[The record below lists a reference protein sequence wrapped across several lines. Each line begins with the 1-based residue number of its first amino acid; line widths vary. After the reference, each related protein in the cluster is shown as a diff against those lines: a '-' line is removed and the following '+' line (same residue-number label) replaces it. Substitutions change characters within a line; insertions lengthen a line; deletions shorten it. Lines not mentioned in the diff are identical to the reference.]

1 MSLFNDRDFFADI
14 TNGVMSRLIVKNLP
28 FSITE
33 TKLRTT
39 FGKHGTVTDLQ
50 LKYKD
55 GKFRGF
61 AFIGYQ
67 TEDEAGSAKKYL
79 DGTFVGAAKI
89 KVEICNELG
98 KSAQKKDKKKEKRKY
113 EEQEK
118 KKEEPPNDLEKY
130 KDDPKFKEFMSVH
143 SSKDSWGNNNS
154 KIVSEKGSDNNSEEE
169 NNVQSGE
176 VEDDEES
183 ESKVVSDIDYL
194 KTKKVAKEK
203 KLKPRKELFTVKV
216 SNLPF
221 KCKKKDLKSF
231 FSPQKPASLRLP
243 PKIKGIAFIGFLTEK
258 EQKIALN
265 KHKSFLGEHQV
276 QVILHKEAR
285 AVEVNETKWS
295 QQEAALDGVETV
307 GESGRIFI
315 RNLPYSAT
323 EEDISELF
331 SKYGPLAE
339 TTVPVDRNTRK
350 YKGNIFLPHVAII
363 Y

>member
-1 MSLFNDRDFFADI
+1 MSSFIKQDFFADEI
-14 TNGVMSRLIVKNLP
+14 NEVMSRLIVKNLP
-28 FSITE
+28 FSITDS
-33 TKLRTT
+33 KLRTT
-39 FGKHGTVTDLQ
+39 FAKHGSVTDLQ

-67 TEDEAGSAKKYL
+67 TDEEASAAKKYL

-89 KVEICNELG
+89 KVELCNDLG
-98 KSAQKKDKKKEKRKY
+98 DSSNKKSKNKEKTVSEDKKK
-113 EEQEK
+113 
-118 KKEEPPNDLEKY
+118 KKESQDENNSDKY

-143 SSKDSWGNNNS
+143 SAKDSWGNNNS
-154 KIVSEKGSDNNSEEE
+154 KTVSDTTAKGDSDS
-169 NNVQSGE
+169 
-176 VEDDEES
+176 DDEEDDKEPSIKEADKDES
-183 ESKVVSDIDYL
+183 EPKSSN
-194 KTKKVAKEK
+194 KTKKAAKEK
-203 KLKPRKELFTVKV
+203 KPKPFKELFTVKI

-221 KCKKKDLKSF
+221 KCKKKDLKAF

-243 PKIKGIAFIGFLTEK
+243 PKIKGIAFVGFLTEK

-276 QVILHKEAR
+276 QVITHKEQR
-285 AVEVNETKWS
+285 AAAVQESKWS
-295 QQEAALDGVETV
+295 KQEAALDGVETV
-307 GESGRIFI
+307 GESGRIFA

-323 EEDISELF
+323 EEDITELF
-331 SKYGPLAE
+331 SKFGPLTE

-350 YKGNIFLPHVAII
+350 YKGKK